1 LPDRKQSSIG
11 FRVAV
16 LDPTELRAA
25 VGEGSRFAGVTR
37 QSYGRFDRTFSA
49 AHDQDLLVDV
59 VIGLDQPE
67 HHFGRARRLPEGRG
81 SCH

>member
-1 LPDRKQSSIG
+1 MAASTALS
-11 FRVAV
+11 
-16 LDPTELRAA
+16 PT
-25 VGEGSRFAGVTR
+25 
-37 QSYGRFDRTFSA
+37 

-67 HHFGRARRLPEGRG
+67 HHFGRAPRLPEGRG